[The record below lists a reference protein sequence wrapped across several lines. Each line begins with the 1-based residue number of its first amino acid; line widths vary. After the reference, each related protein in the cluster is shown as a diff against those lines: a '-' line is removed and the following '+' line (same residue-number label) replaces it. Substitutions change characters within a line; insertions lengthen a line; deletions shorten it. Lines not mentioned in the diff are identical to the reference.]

1 MAYGADEAELRPI
14 TTQATPRSLAESHNS
29 VREGIIAGFLGATAI
44 AVWFAIVDMVA
55 AHPFHTPDLLGRGLI
70 SILGKPPSM
79 PDTMMTHVLSY
90 TLFHYA
96 AFALVGVILAW
107 VIHKSA
113 QTPAILAGF
122 LVLFV
127 VIQIGA
133 YGLAG
138 LFTESEFGSL
148 AWYQIFIANL
158 IATAVMGWFMWT
170 RHPGLKHDIDVALT
184 GTDA

>member
-14 TTQATPRSLAESHNS
+14 STQATPRSMAESHNS

-44 AVWFAIVDMVA
+44 VVWFAIVDTVA
-55 AHPFHTPDLLGRGLI
+55 GRPFLTPDLLGRGLI
-70 SILGKPPSM
+70 SILGKPPAM
-79 PDTMMTHVLSY
+79 PDTMMTHVLVY

-96 AFALVGVILAW
+96 AFALVGVIVAW

-138 LFTESEFGSL
+138 LFTESEFGNL